1 MTRVLIASH
10 TPIHG
15 SGSGTYILALA
26 TGLAQRGHEVA
37 LLTPPGG
44 TPATMPRQVRHFT
57 ADELAG
63 EFPSFT
69 GHPCSSRLYSQLS
82 PEEIADVTRTWE
94 RSLDAVVRAWAPT
107 VVHSQHL
114 WLLTS
119 AALNLGQTVVATC
132 HGSEIPYLDRER
144 ARFQR
149 FQGTRSPA
157 SVISISA
164 YAQRLASPHLPVGTS
179 HVAMLNPYDARRF
192 FPGPRRAARGRPRIG
207 FVNRLVEYKRA
218 DRFLEITAG
227 LVDLVP
233 DLDAWIIGDGTE
245 RPALERLS
253 ASLGLNGHARFL
265 GFQPLASMPDVFR
278 DLDAVVMCAPNEPF
292 GLAAIEAAAC
302 GTPVFVPDEGGLG
315 ELAASPHIRS
325 YPLNSPTVIAEIADV
340 LTKPETEADR
350 EQRSAHIAGRYSL
363 DSYLGRLEDV
373 YCRAISPTMPPPGSR
388 LPGT

>member
-1 MTRVLIASH
+1 MVRVLIANH

-26 TGLAQRGHEVA
+26 TGLAERGHDVA

-44 TPATMPRQVRHFT
+44 TRVPLPPKIQHFE
-57 ADELAG
+57 AHELAG

-69 GHPCSSRLYSQLS
+69 GHPCSSRLYSQMS
-82 PEEIADVTRTWE
+82 PDDLADVTATWE
-94 RSLDAVVRAWAPT
+94 RSLDAVIRDWAPT

-132 HGSEIPYLDRER
+132 HGSECPYLDAER
-144 ARFQR
+144 SQHRRFQDK
-149 FQGTRSPA
+149 GSPA
-157 SVISISA
+157 AVISISR
-164 YAQRLASPHLPVGTS
+164 YVQRLASNHLIAGTP

-192 FPGPRRAARGRPRIG
+192 HFRPRSTAGRGPRVG
-207 FVNRLVEYKRA
+207 FVNRLVGYKRG
-218 DRFLEITAG
+218 DRFLEITRG

-233 DLDAWIIGDGTE
+233 DLEAWIVGDGTE

-253 ASLGLNGHARFL
+253 ASLGLDGHVRFL

-278 DLDAVVMCAPNEPF
+278 DLDAVVMCSPSEPF

-315 ELAASPHIRS
+315 ELAVSPYIRG
-325 YPLNSPTVIAEIADV
+325 YPLESPAVVAEIAGL
-340 LTKPETEADR
+340 LTEPETESQR
-350 EQRSAHIAGRYSL
+350 ERRSLHIAERYSL
-363 DSYLGRLEDV
+363 DSYLDQLEDV
-373 YCRAISPTMPPPGSR
+373 YSGAIAHSR
-388 LPGT
+388 GEHP

>member
-1 MTRVLIASH
+1 MTRVLIANH

-26 TGLAQRGHEVA
+26 TSLARRGHEVA

-44 TPATMPRQVRHFT
+44 TRVSLPPQISHFT

-69 GHPCSSRLYSQLS
+69 GHPCSARLYSQLS
-82 PEEIADVTRTWE
+82 PNEIADVTRIWE
-94 RSLDAVVRAWAPT
+94 RSLESAISAWEPT
-107 VVHSQHL
+107 LIHSQHL

-119 AALNLGQTVVATC
+119 AALNLGQTVVVTC
-132 HGSEIPYLDRER
+132 HGSEVPYLNREQDRFR
-144 ARFQR
+144 RFR
-149 FQGTRSPA
+149 DTRSPA
-157 SVISISA
+157 AVISISA
-164 YAQRLASPHLPVGTS
+164 YVQRLASPHLPTGTP

-192 FPGPRRAARGRPRIG
+192 FHRPRAAKRSRPRIG

-218 DRFLEITAG
+218 DRFLEITRG

-233 DLDAWIIGDGTE
+233 DLEAWIIGDGTE

-253 ASLGLNGHARFL
+253 ASLGLTGHARFL

-278 DLDAVVMCAPNEPF
+278 DLDAVVMCAPSEPF

-325 YPLNSPTVIAEIADV
+325 YSLNSPVVVDEVAGV
-340 LTKPETEADR
+340 LMEPESEPDR
-350 EQRSAHIAGRYSL
+350 ERRSAHIAGRYSL
-363 DSYLGRLEDV
+363 DSYVGRLEDV
-373 YCRAISPTMPPPGSR
+373 YCRVDRS
-388 LPGT
+388 